1 MSLSFFILRI
11 YIIWYKALLF
21 RGDLSLRGGCGLRGG
36 GRWGSGGWRTM
47 KNWWAEPP
55 NMVKHGDLAIK
66 DRDLSIDNNDHDDKT
81 MVV

>member
-1 MSLSFFILRI
+1 
-11 YIIWYKALLF
+11 
-21 RGDLSLRGGCGLRGG
+21 
-36 GRWGSGGWRTM
+36 M